1 MPSNAGFF
9 EFRPPLATGIFL
21 GLLLAGA
28 AFAPLSVSQL
38 QAQVV
43 VEERPPV
50 LPVAEALD
58 LLASG
63 RFAGR
68 GGVVIRAAFHDEP
81 HLRGVTRPGNRDAY
95 TSAERR
101 QMLQAVE
108 QAFLGRMGRDGEAAQ
123 RARSEANGVLHFLVR
138 NIHQMAPEAREVPRL
153 ALRVFHQTEGVVVA
167 SSALSLLAA
176 ILPLEPPEAEEIRE
190 VFKDAIRGRYDKTL
204 PSISFQ
210 HLLKACDAG
219 LAIIEE
225 LNREGV
231 RLEGAWH
238 GWIPHVVEQGVSE
251 EMYLKWLGQLPDCP
265 PPGTR
270 WPGGE

>member
-1 MPSNAGFF
+1 MPNSARFF
-9 EFRPPLATGIFL
+9 EFRPPLATGILL

-28 AFAPLSVSQL
+28 GLVPLPASQL

-43 VEERPPV
+43 VEERPPAV
-50 LPVAEALD
+50 PVAEALE

-63 RFAGR
+63 RYAGR
-68 GGVVIRAAFHDEP
+68 GGMVIRAAFHDEP
-81 HLRGVTRPGNRDAY
+81 LPRATHPGNRDAY
-95 TSAERR
+95 TGAERR

-108 QAFLGRMGRDGEAAQ
+108 QAFLGRVGRDAEARRQAQ
-123 RARSEANGVLHFLVR
+123 MQADLFLHFLVW
-138 NIHQMAPEAREVPRL
+138 NIHQMAPEAREVPRI
-153 ALRVFHQTEGVVVA
+153 ALRLFHQAEDVA
-167 SSALSLLAA
+167 VRSNALSLLAA
-176 ILPLEPPEAEEIRE
+176 ILPLGPPEAEEIRE

-204 PSISFQ
+204 PSISFR

-225 LNREGV
+225 LDREGV

-251 EMYLKWLGQLPDCP
+251 ETYLKWLGQLPDCP

-270 WPGGE
+270 WPGGG

>member
-1 MPSNAGFF
+1 
-9 EFRPPLATGIFL
+9 
-21 GLLLAGA
+21 
-28 AFAPLSVSQL
+28 
-38 QAQVV
+38 
-43 VEERPPV
+43 
-50 LPVAEALD
+50 
-58 LLASG
+58 
-63 RFAGR
+63 
-68 GGVVIRAAFHDEP
+68 
-81 HLRGVTRPGNRDAY
+81 
-95 TSAERR
+95 
-101 QMLQAVE
+101 MLQAVE
-108 QAFLGRMGRDGEAAQ
+108 QAFLGRMGRDAEAAQ

-153 ALRVFHQTEGVVVA
+153 ALRVFHRTEGVVVA

-204 PSISFQ
+204 PSISFR

-225 LNREGV
+225 LDREGV

-251 EMYLKWLGQLPDCP
+251 ETYLKWLGQLPDCP

-270 WPGGE
+270 WPGGG